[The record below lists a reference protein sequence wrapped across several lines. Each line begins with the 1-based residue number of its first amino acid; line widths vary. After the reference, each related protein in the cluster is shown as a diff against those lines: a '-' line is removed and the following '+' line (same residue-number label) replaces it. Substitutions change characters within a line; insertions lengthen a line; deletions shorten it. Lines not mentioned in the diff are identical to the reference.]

1 MVHFTVCAEGFL
13 ALPYDAL
20 IAADRREVYFY
31 DTFVCFTVLCNFRL
45 PDGVRRFGASH

>member
-1 MVHFTVCAEGFL
+1 MVHFTVCADGFL

-20 IAADRREVYFY
+20 IAADRREVYLY
-31 DTFVCFTVLCNFRL
+31 DTFVCFTVLCHVRL

>member
-31 DTFVCFTVLCNFRL
+31 YTLLCFTVLCNFRL
-45 PDGVRRFGASH
+45 PEGVRRFGASQ